1 MDPPSPENIDHD
13 TDHNDMP
20 EQSDKEKLEHSDREH
35 KEKPRGRGKGISKSS
50 REASGYLNDA
60 ASQIDAQFEDIL
72 GDTLDDSDVELPI
85 DKKELAKMQAKVAKA
100 GPSKVLEPTPTPAP
114 PEPKAPTSPY
124 KPRILPSTPIAAAKI
139 PATELPP
146 SIREPLKTAP
156 SSSSQPSTIN
166 PTTKPSAN
174 ISNEDEWEWVEE
186 TEYVVLDFGATK
198 FTADL
203 IAGQNFSLVNLDSP
217 SPFFRSGAHVFK
229 GFYDENAITEDII
242 FDMKGLLP
250 GTLLEVTAYNDD
262 DEVNDSDD
270 ESPGTLDLV
279 AIATKRLIF
288 EQVEVLPA
296 PNDDDVNDMIASGMN
311 RAHAAEA
318 GDIWGGPS
326 LTLNG
331 AVKEANKKHNELQE
345 RKAALSAAAA
355 NMSIAESPNANME
368 VEELEAEDDAM
379 GV

>member
-1 MDPPSPENIDHD
+1 MDPPPPENIDHD
-13 TDHNDMP
+13 IDHSMP
-20 EQSDKEKLEHSDREH
+20 EQSDKEKPEHSDKEH
-35 KEKPRGRGKGISKSS
+35 REKPRGRGKGISKNS

-72 GDTLDDSDVELPI
+72 GDALDDSDVEFPT
-85 DKKELAKMQAKVAKA
+85 DKKDLAKIQAKETKA
-100 GPSKVLEPTPTPAP
+100 GPSKILEPTPTPTP
-114 PEPKAPTSPY
+114 LEPSAPTSPY
-124 KPRILPSTPIAAAKI
+124 KPRIFPSTPIAAAKI

-146 SIREPLKTAP
+146 SIREPPKAVPTS
-156 SSSSQPSTIN
+156 SSSSQPSTLI
-166 PTTKPSAN
+166 PTKKPSAN
-174 ISNEDEWEWVEE
+174 TRDEDEWEWVEE
-186 TEYVVLDFGATK
+186 TEYVLLDFGATK

-242 FDMKGLLP
+242 FDMK
-250 GTLLEVTAYNDD
+250 AYNDD
-262 DEVNDSDD
+262 DEVEDSDD

-279 AIATKRLIF
+279 AVVTKRLIF

-296 PNDDDVNDMIASGMN
+296 PNDEHVNDLIASGMN
-311 RAHAAEA
+311 RAHAAA
-318 GDIWGGPS
+318 ADDIWGGPS

-331 AVKEANKKHNELQE
+331 AVKEANKKHNEQQE
-345 RKAALSAAAA
+345 RNAALRAAAA
-355 NMSIAESPNANME
+355 NMSLAESSNVNME
-368 VEELEAEDDAM
+368 VEEEMGAEDDAM

>member
-1 MDPPSPENIDHD
+1 MDPPPPPENIDHD
-13 TDHNDMP
+13 TDHNDIL
-20 EQSDKEKLEHSDREH
+20 EQSDKEKPENSDKEH

-72 GDTLDDSDVELPI
+72 GDALDDSDVEFPI
-85 DKKELAKMQAKVAKA
+85 DKKEQAKVQAKEAKA

-114 PEPKAPTSPY
+114 TEPNAPTSPY
-124 KPRILPSTPIAAAKI
+124 KPRILPSAPIAAAKI

-146 SIREPLKTAP
+146 SIREPPKAAP
-156 SSSSQPSTIN
+156 TSSSSSQPSTIK
-166 PTTKPSAN
+166 PTAKPSA
-174 ISNEDEWEWVEE
+174 IIRNEDEWEWVEE

-242 FDMKGLLP
+242 FDMK
-250 GTLLEVTAYNDD
+250 AYNDD
-262 DEVNDSDD
+262 DEADDSDD

-296 PNDDDVNDMIASGMN
+296 PNDDNVNDMIASGMS
-311 RAHAAEA
+311 RAHAAA
-318 GDIWGGPS
+318 ADDIWGGPS

-331 AVKEANKKHNELQE
+331 AVREANKKHNELQE
-345 RKAALSAAAA
+345 RNAALSAAAD
-355 NMSIAESPNANME
+355 NMSIAESSNANME
-368 VEELEAEDDAM
+368 AEEELGAEDDAM

>member
-1 MDPPSPENIDHD
+1 MDPSPHENIDHD
-13 TDHNDMP
+13 DDNNNLDHSDKERTDH
-20 EQSDKEKLEHSDREH
+20 SDKEKTDHGG
-35 KEKPRGRGKGISKSS
+35 KPKPRGRGKGISKSS

-72 GDTLDDSDVELPI
+72 GDALDDSDVEFPV
-85 DKKELAKMQAKVAKA
+85 DKKELAKEAKEQAKAA
-100 GPSKVLEPTPTPAP
+100 PSKVLETPPTPAP
-114 PEPKAPTSPY
+114 PEPPAPTSPY

-139 PATELPP
+139 PAAELPP
-146 SIREPLKTAP
+146 SIREPPKTTTST
-156 SSSSQPSTIN
+156 SSAKTTIS
-166 PTTKPSAN
+166 PATKLSAN
-174 ISNEDEWEWVEE
+174 VRNDDEWEWVEE

-203 IAGQNFSLVNLDSP
+203 IAGQNFSLVNLDSA

-242 FDMKGLLP
+242 FDMK
-250 GTLLEVTAYNDD
+250 AYNDD
-262 DEVNDSDD
+262 DEVDDSDD
-270 ESPGTLDLV
+270 DSPGTLDLV

-296 PNDDDVNDMIASGMN
+296 PNDENVNDMIASGMN
-311 RAHAAEA
+311 RAHAAA
-318 GDIWGGPS
+318 PDDIWSGPS

-331 AVKEANKKHNELQE
+331 AIKEANKKHNEQLQ
-345 RKAALSAAAA
+345 RKAAALAAAA
-355 NMSIAESPNANME
+355 NLSIAESSSTGMD
-368 VEELEAEDDAM
+368 VEEEEMGAEDDAL